1 MAGDVS
7 LTMNEQEMRALLRAL
22 SLPPS
27 IIKKSAAAFLRK
39 RFKEYVLYARTSHFS
54 GGPARPGTI
63 GRVGMSTKPG
73 RYGHLADAFSVKLKQ
88 AKDKDNFGMYA
99 KTMMNKGDHGFIAPM
114 HEFGTGDRYRN
125 RKSSIARHGREW
137 TERGFGFTGSLPARR
152 PFAISIASF
161 LLRHNLN
168 EELEAVIVKSV
179 EKAVNKAGKS

>member
-1 MAGDVS
+1 MDAEFK
-7 LTMNEQEMRALLRAL
+7 LNEQEMRSLLS
-22 SLPPS
+22 SLNLTTNL
-27 IIKKSAAAFLRK
+27 IKKSAASLLRK
-39 RFKEYVLYARTSHFS
+39 RFKEFVIYARSRHFS
-54 GGPARPGTI
+54 GGPASGG
-63 GRVGMSTKPG
+63 GRVGMSSKPG
-73 RYGHLADAFSVKLKQ
+73 RYGHLADAFSVRLKQ

-152 PFAISIASF
+152 PFAFALSLF
-161 LLRHNLN
+161 LAQHRMN
-168 EELEAVIVKSV
+168 EEMEAVVVKSV